1 MINIGIKAVP
11 VQLLTGKYEIPVCSK
26 AVWEKLAGDNYKEAC
41 GMLIDLKSN
50 YWLDDTEQVLFVEA
64 YKKQIKK
71 IREKLGLT
79 VPYYPVEDSKD
90 TVKYDRYTVSDK
102 LVADYANM
110 DIYKINDIS
119 ILDYWC
125 LERDAF
131 IFQLSQTEKGR
142 EYLNNAYRITCTE
155 ADENIKL

>member
-11 VQLLTGKYEIPVCSK
+11 IQLLSGKFDIPVCSK
-26 AVWEKLAGDNYKEAC
+26 AVWDRLRFCICSEAC
-41 GMLIDLKSN
+41 ELLLGRKFIFLVN
-50 YWLDDTEQVLFVEA
+50 EEQVILAEA
-64 YKKQIKK
+64 YKTKINE
-71 IREKLGLT
+71 IREHLKLT
-79 VPYYPVEDSKD
+79 IPYYPAEDSKD

-155 ADENIKL
+155 ADENIQL

>member
-11 VQLLTGKYEIPVCSK
+11 IQLLSGKYDIPVCSK
-26 AVWEKLAGDNYKEAC
+26 AVWDRLAVCDHGTAC
-41 GMLIDLKSN
+41 GLLIESTTSAHFDGAERVALA
-50 YWLDDTEQVLFVEA
+50 EI
-64 YKKQIKK
+64 YKKTLKG

-79 VPYYPVEDSKD
+79 IPYYPTEDSKD
-90 TVKYDRYTVSDK
+90 SVKYDRFTVSDK

-110 DIYKINDIS
+110 SIYKINDIS

-131 IFQLSQTEKGR
+131 IFKLSQTEKGR

>member
-1 MINIGIKAVP
+1 MINIGIKTVP
-11 VQLLTGKYEIPVCSK
+11 VQLLTGRYEIPVCSK
-26 AVWEKLAGDNYKEAC
+26 AVWEKLAGCNYKEAC
-41 GMLIDLKSN
+41 DMLISLKSSCC
-50 YWLDDTEQVLFVEA
+50 LDDTERALFVEA
-64 YKKQIKK
+64 YKAQIKK

-79 VPYYPVEDSKD
+79 IPYYPVEDSKD

-110 DIYKINDIS
+110 NIYEIDNIS

-125 LERDAF
+125 LARDAF
-131 IFQLSQTEKGR
+131 ILKLSQTEKGR

>member
-1 MINIGIKAVP
+1 MINIGIKAVS
-11 VQLLTGKYEIPVCSK
+11 VQLLTGKYDIPVCSK
-26 AVWEKLAGDNYKEAC
+26 AVWEKLSRGNYKEAC

-50 YWLDDTEQVLFVEA
+50 NWLDDSEQVLFVEA
-64 YKKQIKK
+64 YKEQLKK

-79 VPYYPVEDSKD
+79 IPYYPIEDSKD

-110 DIYKINDIS
+110 DIYQINDIS

-131 IFQLSQTEKGR
+131 ILQLSQTEKGR
-142 EYLNNAYRITCTE
+142 EYLNNAYRITCIE